1 MSDRGE
7 IFEFGK
13 FSVDVRRRSLERD
26 GQAVALSGKAFEILR
41 VLLEQRGEVVDKD
54 ALMRQVWPDTAVE
67 ENNITVAIS
76 ALRKALGETP
86 ANPKWIVTIPGR
98 GYSFVGEVRCDPPT
112 AETSPPVAPTT
123 APPPRRSRTA
133 YLLIA
138 GALLVAL
145 SAYGLIAWLTPNWF
159 APKPLRSVA
168 ILPFGVLNQDSK
180 NDYLGLGLTDAVIT
194 RLGNTQLVVRP
205 LATVSRFA
213 ERDPIQSGRDLGVE
227 AVVEGNVQTADNRI
241 RVSVRLLRVRDGKPL
256 WADTFDVA
264 SDNAFTLEDSIA
276 ERIVSNLSGTLTGQQ
291 QRALNKR

>member
-1 MSDRGE
+1 MSDKEE
-7 IFEFGK
+7 IFEFGQ
-13 FSVDVRRRSLERD
+13 FRVDVLRRSVEGE
-26 GQAVALSGKAFEILR
+26 GQTVAFSGKAFDILV

-86 ANPKWIVTIPGR
+86 ASPKWIVTIPGR

-123 APPPRRSRTA
+123 APPPRRRSRTA

-159 APKPLRSVA
+159 TPKPLRSVA

-213 ERDPIQSGRDLGVE
+213 ERDPIQSGRDLRVE
-227 AVVEGNVQTADNRI
+227 AVVEGNVQTVDNRI

-256 WADTFDVA
+256 WAQTFDVA
-264 SDNAFTLEDSIA
+264 SDNAFALEDSIA
-276 ERIVSNLSGTLTGQQ
+276 ERVASSLSGALTG
-291 QRALNKR
+291 